1 MKVAMIGS
9 GGWGTAMMIALSR
22 RHDQLVLYCRNEE
35 TARILR
41 KTRYNTEYLAGVRIP
56 ESISISSD
64 LEEAVTGASYVIL
77 CTPSAVIEKTARQIA
92 PWLMKDAVVICAAK
106 GLADNKAHRLSEV
119 IQSALLGITDRIV
132 ALSGPNHAE
141 EVGRG
146 LPSATVAASAVPKAV
161 ELAQDLFMSPSF
173 RVYRSRDIKGV
184 EYGGALKNIIALAC
198 GVQDG
203 LGLGDNCRAALM
215 TRGLV
220 EITRF
225 GVYFGAKMST
235 FFGLSGMGDLVV
247 TCTSEHS
254 RNHRAGLLLAKGMTA
269 ADIQSRTNMVVEGIR
284 TAFLVNE
291 IAKHHEIDMPI
302 TEEVCHVLEGEHSAA
317 EALEILMGRA
327 KKAEEES
334 YLPGSEYNL

>member
-1 MKVAMIGS
+1 MKIAMIGS
-9 GGWGTAMMIALSR
+9 GGWGTAMMIELSKR
-22 RHDQLVLYCRNEE
+22 NDQLVMYCRNEE

-41 KTRYNTEYLAGVRIP
+41 ETRYNNEYLEGIRIP
-56 ESISISSD
+56 DSISISSD
-64 LEEAVTGASYVIL
+64 LEETVTGASYVIL
-77 CTPSAVIEKTARQIA
+77 CTPSAVTEETARRIA
-92 PWLMKDAVVICAAK
+92 PWLTKDAVVICASK

-119 IQSALLGITDRIV
+119 IQSALSGITDNIV

-146 LPSATVAASAVPKAV
+146 LPTATVAASPVPRAVQ
-161 ELAQDLFMSPSF
+161 LAQDLFMSPSF
-173 RVYRSRDIKGV
+173 RVYRSQDIKGV

-220 EITRF
+220 EMTRF
-225 GVYFGAKMST
+225 GVYFGARMST
-235 FFGLSGMGDLVV
+235 FFGLSGMGDLIA

-254 RNHRAGLLLAKGMTA
+254 RNHKAGLFLAKGMTA
-269 ADIQSRTNMVVEGIR
+269 ADIQSRTHMVVEGIR

-291 IAKHHEIDMPI
+291 IAKRHEIDMPI
-302 TEEVCHVLEGEHSAA
+302 TEEVCRVLEGEHSAMD
-317 EALEILMGRA
+317 ALEILMGRA